1 MGKTYQKEATDQ
13 DNMSDTP
20 RTDKAEGCRGID
32 DSWINL
38 TNGGDTTA
46 DFARELEREN
56 NVLREEIRRL
66 KEENA
71 ELKDQIEF
79 DNGKLGG
86 FC

>member
-1 MGKTYQKEATDQ
+1 MTNQ

-20 RTDKAEGCRGID
+20 RTDKAEVLHEG
-32 DSWINL
+32 L
-38 TNGGDTTA
+38 LGGDTTA
-46 DFARELEREN
+46 DFSRELEREN

>member
-1 MGKTYQKEATDQ
+1 MEEKKISNIILDYCEGRHHLEFSRDDLPKMVDDIKELLI
-13 DNMSDTP
+13 
-20 RTDKAEGCRGID
+20 K
-32 DSWINL
+32 
-38 TNGGDTTA
+38 
-46 DFARELEREN
+46 
-56 NVLREEIRRL
+56 EIRRL